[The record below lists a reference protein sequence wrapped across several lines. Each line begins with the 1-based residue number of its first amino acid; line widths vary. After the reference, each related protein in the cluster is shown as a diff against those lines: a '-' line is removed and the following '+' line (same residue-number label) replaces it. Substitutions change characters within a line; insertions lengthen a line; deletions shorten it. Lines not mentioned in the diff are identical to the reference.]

1 MLEFQQELPISAGEA
16 QKYEELYKQNAS
28 IAELETK
35 GALELERLL
44 KMAEATGKEV
54 EDHMFTLQ

>member
-1 MLEFQQELPISAGEA
+1 MRNFIS
-16 QKYEELYKQNAS
+16 KM
-28 IAELETK
+28 ELETK

-54 EDHMFTLQ
+54 EDHMFTLQQEFNGL